1 MIQTNTLEI
10 LEFTKLLKLISEFAY
25 SDISRDMVLRVKPL
39 TSKEEIEN
47 RFGQIAEIRRL
58 RQEGDPLRISHFED
72 VSNLL
77 VKLKPEDA
85 ILDGQE
91 LAYFIPVFDIANDI
105 VFQLKNKTDLLR
117 LHELTCQMTGMP
129 ELLQTIRRSIDT
141 EGMILDS
148 ASFLLA
154 DIRKR
159 IHKLENTIRKKI
171 EEITRDERISVFL
184 QDEFITKRSGRWVIP
199 VRMDSKG
206 MVQGIVHDVSKSGET
221 AFIEPLSIIYLANE
235 LENLIADQKAEEIR
249 ILRGICSFMR
259 NVLPAIEHEFT
270 TVVYLDFLHSI
281 AQCADF
287 LSMETPQI
295 NDSHVIHIV
304 QARHPILEMAIRK
317 MNDGQT
323 IVPLDMRLGDDQRI
337 MVITG
342 ANAGGK
348 TIAIKTIGLLL
359 LMALSGLPIPAS
371 TQTSLPMIGT
381 VLVDIGDEQSI
392 EQSLSTFSAHV
403 SNIRDILKNMDTNS
417 LVLLDELGTGT
428 DPEEGAALAC
438 AVLKEIRDAGALVFA
453 TTHLAD
459 IKSFVHRTR
468 GMINAAME
476 FDQQTLQPLYRMKVG
491 EPGQSHALEIAKRF
505 GLPEHVI
512 HTARKMLG
520 SMKIEF
526 DKMISDLNVMRS
538 RFQKDLEELDRQKDE
553 VREKQA
559 LLEQKLSETEVN
571 KKKIFAEAYQAASE
585 IITDTKRQMFL
596 LIDEIKK
603 KGRERKKSV
612 KKAIEEKQDFVENK
626 IKEYALQHED
636 TPSIDE
642 VQIGDVFFVTSLGY
656 DATVSRINR
665 KTNRLKFTSGT
676 IDVEVPITDVLVR
689 RGITVSSSLKS
700 SDQQEKIDEMIP
712 SRLYVVGLR
721 VDEALSEI
729 EPAINHAS
737 LADMHEVIIIH
748 GIGKGLLLNAI
759 HEHLRDHPLV
769 RAFRSGTP
777 EEGGRGVTVVT
788 LQ

>member
-10 LEFTKLLKLISEFAY
+10 LEFTKLLKLISEFAH
-25 SDISRDMVLRVKPL
+25 SDISRDMVLRITPL
-39 TSKEEIEN
+39 ASKEEIVN
-47 RFGQIAEIRRL
+47 RFGQVSEIRRL
-58 RQEGDPLRISHFED
+58 RQEGNPLRISHFED
-72 VSNLL
+72 ISNLL

-85 ILDGQE
+85 ILEGED
-91 LAYFIPVFDIANDI
+91 LAYFIPVFDIAGDI
-105 VFQLKNKTDLLR
+105 VLQLRNKTDLLR
-117 LHELTCQMTGMP
+117 LHELTCHMTGMP
-129 ELLQTIRRSIDT
+129 ELLQTLRRSIDS

-154 DIRKR
+154 DIRTR
-159 IHKLENTIRKKI
+159 IHKLERTIRRKI

-221 AFIEPLSIIYLANE
+221 AFIEPLSIIHMANE

-249 ILRGICSFMR
+249 ILRGICSCMR
-259 NVLPAIEHEFT
+259 NVLPAIEYEFRT
-270 TVVYLDFLHSI
+270 LVSLDFLHSI
-281 AQCADF
+281 AQCADL
-287 LSMETPQI
+287 LSMEIPQM
-295 NDSHVIHIV
+295 NDSRSIHIV

-317 MNDGQT
+317 MNDGRK

-348 TIAIKTIGLLL
+348 TIAIKTIGLLM

-371 TQTSLPMIGT
+371 SQTCLPMTGKI
-381 VLVDIGDEQSI
+381 LVDIGDEQSI
-392 EQSLSTFSAHV
+392 EESLSTFSAHII
-403 SNIRDILKNMDTNS
+403 NIRGILKNMDENS

-438 AVLKEIRDAGALVFA
+438 AVLKEIRDAGALVCA

-468 GMINAAME
+468 GMINVAME
-476 FDQQTLQPLYRMKVG
+476 FDEQTLQPLYRMKVG

-512 HTARKMLG
+512 HTARTMMG
-520 SMKIEF
+520 RAKIEF
-526 DKMISDLNVMRS
+526 DKMISDLNGMRS
-538 RFQKDLEELDRQKDE
+538 QIQKDLEELERQKDE
-553 VREKQA
+553 TRKKQA
-559 LLEQKLSETEVN
+559 LLEQRLSESEVN
-571 KKKIFAEAYQAASE
+571 KKRILAEAYQAASE
-585 IITDTKRQMFL
+585 IITDTKRQMSF

-603 KGRERKKSV
+603 KGRECKQSV
-612 KKAIEEKQDFVENK
+612 KKAIEEKQDVVQKK
-626 IKEYALQHED
+626 IREYALEHED
-636 TPSIDE
+636 APSIDE
-642 VQIGDVFFVTSLGY
+642 IRIGDVFFVTSLGY
-656 DATVSRINR
+656 DATVSGINR
-665 KTNRLKFTSGT
+665 KTSRLKVSSGK
-676 IDVEVPITDVLVR
+676 IDAEVPITDLIVR
-689 RGITVSSSLKS
+689 KGITVDASLHS
-700 SDQQEKIDEMIP
+700 SDHYEKIDEMVP
-712 SRLYVVGLR
+712 SRLHLVGLR

-729 EPAINHAS
+729 EPVINHAS
-737 LADMHEVIIIH
+737 LAGMHEVIIIH
-748 GIGKGLLLNAI
+748 GVGKGLLMHAI
-759 HEHLRDHPLV
+759 HEHLHDHPLV
-769 RAFRSGTP
+769 RSFRSGTP